1 MDVSPDVDLSPR
13 PDDAGGG
20 DAPRGGRRG
29 ARRWLTTGI
38 VAALVLVVGVLV
50 YKGLSDAAL
59 YFRPADEAVAQR
71 EELGDR
77 RFRLQG
83 AVVAEPVEVDGHLE
97 FEVTHNDVNVAV
109 QHVGAPPD
117 MFGVDIPVV
126 LEGSWDPSGAFFAS
140 DHILVKH
147 DETYESNE
155 DYEERMSDAQDDAG
169 DTGDS
174 AATDAAGGA
183 GG

>member
-1 MDVSPDVDLSPR
+1 VDVSPDVDLSPR
-13 PDDAGGG
+13 PGEADGPGG
-20 DAPRGGRRG
+20 DDPRVGRRG
-29 ARRWLTTGI
+29 ARRWLTTGV
-38 VAALVLVVGVLV
+38 VAALVLIVGVLV

-83 AVVAEPVEVDGHLE
+83 AVVAEPVEVDGGLE
-97 FEVTHNDVNVAV
+97 FDVVHNGVTVAV
-109 QHVGAPPD
+109 HHVGAAPE
-117 MFGVDIPVV
+117 MFAVDIPVV
-126 LEGSWDPSGAFFAS
+126 LEGSWDPSGEFFAS

-155 DYEERMSDAQDDAG
+155 DYEERMSDARDDTAG
-169 DTGDS
+169 TDDPGGTG
-174 AATDAAGGA
+174 G
-183 GG
+183 